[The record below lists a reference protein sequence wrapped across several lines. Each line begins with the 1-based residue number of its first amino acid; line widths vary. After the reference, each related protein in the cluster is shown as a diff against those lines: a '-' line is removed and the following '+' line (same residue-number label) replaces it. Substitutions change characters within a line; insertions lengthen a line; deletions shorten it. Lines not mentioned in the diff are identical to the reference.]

1 MKPDPN
7 AARRALIDAGVRRF
21 KAFAKSSDPGAPG
34 IPGCSLKTYR
44 LQVINKK
51 IFN

>member
-21 KAFAKSSDPGAPG
+21 KALAKSSDPGAPG
-34 IPGCSLKTYR
+34 IPGCSL
-44 LQVINKK
+44 LP
-51 IFN
+51 